1 MQILPTYVSSPLII
15 YSFGGAAQPPLLYR
29 GFTEALQRLYRAFTE
44 ALQRLY
50 RGFTEG
56 KERSFVCVNRKGF
69 GERAGV

>member
-1 MQILPTYVSSPLII
+1 LLNLYKNADITNLRVLSFNYLLLWGRGSASP
-15 YSFGGAAQPPLLYR
+15 S
-29 GFTEALQRLYRAFTE
+29 LQRLYRGFTE